1 MSAGKEQR
9 ELTMTTL
16 THNPDRNCVSSL
28 GIPVDD
34 LTLEDAVNGV
44 IRLARTR
51 DGKPRLVSTLNVD
64 FLVNSLGTGLSRAK
78 HPELLEV
85 LRNSDMVTADGF
97 PILWLSRIVGK
108 PLKQRVCGSDLVP
121 ALAQRASE
129 QQLSIFML
137 GGAEGIARQAAD
149 ILQAENPGLTIAG
162 TAAPFVQIAG
172 PGLAKC
178 IAEEEALVA
187 QINASGAD
195 ILLLGLGNPK
205 QELWFNRNRNRLTVP
220 VSIGVGGTFEFI
232 TGGIRRA
239 PRWVQR
245 ANLEWVYRIAQD
257 PARLWRRY
265 ARGIFKLAAL
275 SAPLIA
281 NRAAEVITFAGSKRS
296 CGSELTWRRLWS
308 SRDQALAVLRLPRHV
323 RAADLETLVNQVEDD
338 QQSDGARLI
347 DFSRVRRIEMAGHQ
361 ALFTLSEL
369 QRRSGNIQ
377 LLGMTP
383 RLQRQLA
390 ACRVIDILGRSQGST
405 LSNLDAGISAGP
417 GQLSCRSYVS
427 DDSALIFLGGSVDD
441 DALRGI
447 AFDECLRHTARDRTC
462 IIDLRNVS
470 LLESSA
476 IATFEPFI
484 GKPGKGRVLF
494 SGASDNVRQMFKVAE
509 LDAAGCF
516 INDRQLIELISE
528 GGEPC

>member
-1 MSAGKEQR
+1 
-9 ELTMTTL
+9 MTTL
-16 THNPDRNCVSSL
+16 THNPDRNCVNSL

-34 LTLEDAVNGV
+34 LTLDDAVEGV

-121 ALAQRASE
+121 ALARRASE
-129 QQLSIFML
+129 KRLSIFML
-137 GGAEGIARQAAD
+137 GGAEGVARQAAD
-149 ILQAENPGLTIAG
+149 ILQAENPDLIIAG

-178 IAEEEALVA
+178 IASDQALVE
-187 QINASGAD
+187 QVNASGAD

-205 QELWFNRNRNRLTVP
+205 QELWFNRNRKRLTVP

-232 TGGIRRA
+232 TGGISRA

-245 ANLEWVYRIAQD
+245 ANLEWVHRIVQD

-265 ARGIFKLAAL
+265 TKGIFKLATL
-275 SAPLIA
+275 SAPLIL
-281 NRAAEVITFAGSKRS
+281 NRAMELVAFAGRRPAD
-296 CGSELTWRRLWS
+296 GGDLAWRRLWS
-308 SRDQALAVLRLPRHV
+308 SRDQSLAVLRLPRHV
-323 RAADLETLVNQVEDD
+323 RAAHLEALVSQVEEDNPG
-338 QQSDGARLI
+338 DGARLI

-383 RLQRQLA
+383 RLERQLA
-390 ACRVIDILGRSQGST
+390 ACRVIDILGRSQGDT
-405 LSNLDAGISAGP
+405 LSNLDAGISNGT
-417 GQLSCRSYVS
+417 GQVSCRSYVS
-427 DDSALIFLGGSVDD
+427 DDSALIFLGGIVDD

-447 AFDECLRHTARDRTC
+447 AFGECLSHTARDRTC

-476 IATFEPFI
+476 IATFEPFV
-484 GKPGKGRVLF
+484 GNLGTGQVLF
-494 SGASDNVRQMFKVAE
+494 SGASDTVRQMFRMAE
-509 LDAAGCF
+509 LDASANF
-516 INDRQLIELISE
+516 IDDRQLIRRISD
-528 GGEPC
+528 GADTK

>member
-1 MSAGKEQR
+1 
-9 ELTMTTL
+9 MTTL
-16 THNPDRNCVSSL
+16 THNPDRNCVNSL

-34 LTLEDAVNGV
+34 LTLEAAVERIV
-44 IRLARTR
+44 RLARTR

-64 FLVNSLGTGLSRAK
+64 FLVNSLGTGFSRAK

-108 PLKQRVCGSDLVP
+108 PLQQRVCGSDLVP

-129 QQLSIFML
+129 QNLSIFLL
-137 GGAEGIARQAAD
+137 GGAEGVARQAAD
-149 ILQAENPGLTIAG
+149 ILQAANPGLTIAG

-178 IAEEEALVA
+178 IADEEALVE
-187 QINASGAD
+187 QINRSGAD

-205 QELWFNRNRNRLTVP
+205 QELWFNRNRGRLRVP
-220 VSIGVGGTFEFI
+220 VSIGVGGTFTFI

-239 PRWVQR
+239 PQWVQR

-265 ARGIFKLAAL
+265 AKGLFKLAAL
-275 SAPLIA
+275 SAPLMV
-281 NRAAEVITFAGSKRS
+281 NRAAEMASFAGRQRADDDA
-296 CGSELTWRRLWS
+296 LNWRHLWS
-308 SRDQALAVLRLPRHV
+308 SRDQALAVLRLPRLV
-323 RAADLETLVNQVEDD
+323 RASHLEALISQVEADKL
-338 QQSDGARLI
+338 SDGARLI
-347 DFSRVRRIEMAGHQ
+347 DFSHVRRIEMAGHQ

-369 QRRSGNIQ
+369 QRRNGNIQ
-377 LLGMTP
+377 LLGITP
-383 RLQRQLA
+383 RLERQLA
-390 ACRVIDILGRSQGST
+390 ACRVIDILGRSQGNT
-405 LSNLDAGISAGP
+405 LSNLHAGIGAGA

-427 DDSALIFLGGSVDD
+427 DDSALIFLGGTVDD
-441 DALRGI
+441 DALRSI
-447 AFDECLRHTARDRTC
+447 AFGECLGQTARDRTC

-476 IATFEPFI
+476 IATLEPFI
-484 GKPGKGRVLF
+484 NDSGDGQVLF
-494 SGASDNVRQMFKVAE
+494 SGASDNVRQMFRVAE
-509 LDAAGCF
+509 LGAPAHF
-516 INDRQLIELISE
+516 IDDKELITRISE
-528 GGEPC
+528 GAATS